1 MIRRLIPTALLAAF
15 LALPAMA
22 GGPNFYHR
30 TATKPPITGEWVAG
44 PTLGYA
50 MQFQPGVAVGFR
62 WQNGIQ
68 VLGNASLLRLDAQ
81 DGSTPYAVGC
91 RTLYADYTTGAHT
104 TSQVGVMVLFPLRKL
119 AQAAK

>member
-1 MIRRLIPTALLAAF
+1 MRYLALLAVF
-15 LALPAMA
+15 FALPALA
-22 GGPNFYHR
+22 TDKDFYSR

-50 MQFQPGVAVGFR
+50 MQLQPGVALGYR

-68 VLGNASLLRLDAQ
+68 FLGSASLLRLDAQ
-81 DGSTPYAVGC
+81 DGSAPYLVGC

-104 TSQVGVMVLFPLRKL
+104 TGQVGVQVLFPLRKL
-119 AQAAK
+119 AAPAK